1 MFIIGSSNFKVVFSK
16 RWDNGRCRKEVIP
29 IALQYRHEWKHEIS
43 RADLM
48 ALRPRL
54 RAVLTPDRHGAG
66 GKYTIR
72 SLYFDDPWDTALRQ
86 KLDGVDRRD
95 KFRIRLYDGD
105 ESVIHLEKKS
115 KRGGLCQKSSA
126 PLTAEETQSIVDG
139 RIDWMADSPHD
150 LIRELH
156 HHMTSRLLRPMTI
169 VDYTREAFVYG
180 PGNVRVT
187 LDYGIRTGLRCTEVL
202 NADCLTVPVKD
213 DPVILEVKWDEFLPD
228 IVRDAVQLRDRRAAA
243 FSKYAACRMYD

>member
-1 MFIIGSSNFKVVFSK
+1 
-16 RWDNGRCRKEVIP
+16 
-29 IALQYRHEWKHEIS
+29 
-43 RADLM
+43 M

-54 RAVLTPDRHGAG
+54 RAVLTPDSHGAG

-105 ESVIHLEKKS
+105 SGVIHLEKKS
-115 KRGGLCQKSSA
+115 KRGGLCQKSGA
-126 PLTAEETQSIVDG
+126 PLTAQEVQTIVDG
-139 RIDWMADSPHD
+139 RIDWMADSPQP

-187 LDYGIRTGLRCTEVL
+187 LDYGIRTGLKCTDVL
-202 NADCLTVPVKD
+202 NPDCLTVPVKD

-228 IVRDAVQLRDRRAAA
+228 IVRSAVQLRDRRAAA